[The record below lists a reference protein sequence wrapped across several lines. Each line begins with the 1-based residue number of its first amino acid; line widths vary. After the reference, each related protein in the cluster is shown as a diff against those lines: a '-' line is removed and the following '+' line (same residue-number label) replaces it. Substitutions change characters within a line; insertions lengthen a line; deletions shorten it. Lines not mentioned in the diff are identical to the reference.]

1 MQVSLGPYPCVKS
14 IVIENDKS
22 MPYFVNNMINTRA
35 TKGEFI
41 KKWNVVDDFG
51 LKCSNISLTT
61 MSKRLKIFPIQK
73 TFITLA
79 TIPKIGTVA
88 C

>member
-1 MQVSLGPYPCVKS
+1 MSHFGKNL
-14 IVIENDKS
+14 
-22 MPYFVNNMINTRA
+22 INTMA
-35 TKGEFI
+35 TKGEFVEE
-41 KKWNVVDDFG
+41 WNVVDDFS

-61 MSKRLKIFPIQK
+61 MSKKLKFLPIQK

-79 TIPKIGTVA
+79 TMSKIGTVA